1 MTKSA
6 RRGLGDLGERLAA
19 EFLRKRGYV
28 IIERNYRCS
37 VGEIDLVARDG
48 DELVFV
54 EVRTRR
60 GQVLG
65 SPEESVTAAKQRKLI
80 EVAETYRQEHQSL
93 PESWRID
100 VVAVQLSPA
109 GKLER
114 IDLIRNAVT
123 EG

>member
-1 MTKSA
+1 
-6 RRGLGDLGERLAA
+6 LGDLGERLAA